1 MPREIGDTLR
11 PWRGERSWLSTES
24 LCPPHP
30 HLRALSQGP
39 SCSFWDCPSPHQ
51 VAAVGDPREGP
62 TGPHP
67 SVQLLVWVQL
77 VDGEEHVT
85 PVRASVG
92 GGESRVT
99 LWP

>member
-30 HLRALSQGP
+30 HLRALSHGP

-62 TGPHP
+62 TGPP
-67 SVQLLVWVQL
+67 
-77 VDGEEHVT
+77 
-85 PVRASVG
+85 PVCAASG
-92 GGESRVT
+92 LGCSWLTGRST
-99 LWP
+99 